1 MNNFRNSLLLT
12 TFFVLD
18 EDTVSKNLILY
29 LDEHVSRNEVITP
42 DSMMSVCLMCW
53 AEDTKRASMPT
64 EEEKQAIKDAFT
76 NALKFAWSHN
86 KSYLTRVAKLQ
97 RNRMRGWRISDSHHR
112 RRSKQ
117 QCEVADNVQ

>member
-53 AEDTKRASMPT
+53 AEDTKRISMPT
-64 EEEKQAIKDAFT
+64 DEEKQEIKDAFT
-76 NALKFAWSHN
+76 KALNFAWSHN
-86 KSYLTRVAKLQ
+86 KSYLMRVAKLQ
-97 RNRMRGWRISDSHHR
+97 RNKMRGWRISNSHHR
-112 RRSKQ
+112 RKAKQ
-117 QCEVADNVQ
+117 

>member
-53 AEDTKRASMPT
+53 AEDTKRVSMPT
-64 EEEKQAIKDAFT
+64 EEEKQEVKDALT
-76 NALKFAWSHN
+76 KALNFAWSHN

-97 RNRMRGWRISDSHHR
+97 RNKMRGWRISNSHYR
-112 RRSKQ
+112 RNAKRQYK
-117 QCEVADNVQ
+117 VADNT

>member
-53 AEDTKRASMPT
+53 AEDTKRGSMPT
-64 EEEKQAIKDAFT
+64 EKEKQEVKDALT
-76 NALKFAWSHN
+76 KALNFAWSHN

-97 RNRMRGWRISDSHHR
+97 RNKMRGWRISNSHHR
-112 RRSKQ
+112 RKTK
-117 QCEVADNVQ
+117 